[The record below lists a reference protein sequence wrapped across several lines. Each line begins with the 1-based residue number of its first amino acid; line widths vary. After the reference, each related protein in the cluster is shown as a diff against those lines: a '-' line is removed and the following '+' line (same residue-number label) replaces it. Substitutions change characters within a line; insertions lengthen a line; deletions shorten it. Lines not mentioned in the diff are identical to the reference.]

1 MRPEKRQEEANSYHL
16 RFFFLF
22 KMVSQKTV
30 FVLGIEQP
38 DSTLQFKN
46 SPHCR
51 IRPTCETHFVN
62 LRLTMVIKL
71 FFHSRV

>member
-1 MRPEKRQEEANSYHL
+1 MRPEKRQEEAYSYHL
-16 RFFFLF
+16 RFFFSLF

-30 FVLGIEQP
+30 FFLGIEQP
-38 DSTLQFKN
+38 DSTLQFN
-46 SPHCR
+46 NPHCR